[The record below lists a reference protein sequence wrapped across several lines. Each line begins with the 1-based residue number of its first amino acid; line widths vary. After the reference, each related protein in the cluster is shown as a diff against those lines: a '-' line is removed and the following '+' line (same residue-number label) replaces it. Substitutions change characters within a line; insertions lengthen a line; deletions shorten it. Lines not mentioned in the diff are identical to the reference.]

1 MASTKSK
8 KTIEAVVVEEKPVKS
23 TVSTNNVRS
32 NDEILNEM
40 SSVTP
45 STKIDEEIVNGAT
58 AMVQASKTKNGVGM
72 LNRIS
77 DDGEINLSA
86 LTEAE
91 AKECREIGKRLNVH
105 DVATIQDFGNDLL
118 KVMNDSSKSLMKESR
133 QAKVGDDTK
142 GVINEIMSQLSQ
154 IDLDD
159 IKAPNAWQRFI
170 RKVPVLNKLFYSIDR
185 FLANYDNIETQ
196 VEKCNDK
203 LEQVQLIALRDNTRL
218 QHDFDETTKYITV
231 LEKLI
236 VAAKMKSQEMETGL
250 ELMRADR
257 ESHKAIEIQDMENYK
272 HELDKRITKM
282 LGWRLTF
289 TQSLFR
295 IRDIQRANIANSN
308 EVHDTV
314 QSMMPMFRQQIAQA
328 TALYNLEQGVKAN
341 RAFKEG
347 FNQILAQNA
356 SKTHDLAVAVMKET
370 EDPGITMET
379 LRHNQE
385 QLIRT
390 MHDIKEIWDQGEK
403 TRKENEIQIAKMH
416 AELDN
421 LALSMDGKYNPAT
434 TTTSAE
440 AIEAKY
446 TN

>member
-1 MASTKSK
+1 MKRTQT
-8 KTIEAVVVEEKPVKS
+8 KTIEATIIEEAPV
-23 TVSTNNVRS
+23 TNVRS
-32 NDEILNEM
+32 DEEILSEM
-40 SSVTP
+40 SSSAP
-45 STKIDEEIVNGAT
+45 SSAVKEMLNDGANALVASSKANGAKS
-58 AMVQASKTKNGVGM
+58 V

-77 DDGEINLSA
+77 DKGEINLTA
-86 LTEAE
+86 LTDEEAR
-91 AKECREIGKRLNVH
+91 ECREIGKRLDVH
-105 DVATIQDFGNDLL
+105 DANSISNFGNDLL
-118 KVMNDSSKSLMKESR
+118 KVMDESSKKLLESSR
-133 QAKVGDDTK
+133 QVKVGDETK
-142 GVINEIMSQLSQ
+142 GVINDIMSQLSQ

-170 RKVPVLNKLFYSIDR
+170 RKVPVLNKLFYSIDK
-185 FLANYDNIETQ
+185 FLANYDSIEKQ
-196 VEKCNDK
+196 VQKCEEK
-203 LEQVQLIALRDNTRL
+203 LEAVQLIALRDNTRL
-218 QHDFDETTKYITV
+218 QHDFDDTTKYITV

-236 VAAKMKSQEMETGL
+236 VAAKMKSQEMERGL
-250 ELMRADR
+250 EIMRSNP

-314 QSMMPMFRQQIAQA
+314 QSMMPMLRQQLSQA

-347 FNQILAQNA
+347 FNKILTQNA
-356 SKTHDLAVAVMKET
+356 DAAHDLSVAVMKET
-370 EDPGITMET
+370 EEGDVTMET

-385 QLIRT
+385 RLVQT
-390 MHDIKEIWDQGEK
+390 MREVKEIWDQGEK
-403 TRKENEIQIAKMH
+403 NRKANELEVARMH
-416 AELDN
+416 AELDG
-421 LALSMDGKYNPAT
+421 LAMTMSGKEVE
-434 TTTSAE
+434 TTSAE

-446 TN
+446 TANN